1 MKSLALTL
9 AFLLSIVSMSFA
21 SNDISSRD
29 KNKKN
34 KQVELKKNVDKQV
47 NKHIFFPSTSSE
59 KLNGSADVMFQIFP
73 DGDVRVV
80 LIQTKNPLI
89 KKFIESQAKKMK
101 VNKENVVIG
110 EIFRYR
116 FTFKSDDVTH

>member
-9 AFLLSIVSMSFA
+9 AFMLSIVSMSFA
-21 SNDISSRD
+21 SNDVVNRD

-34 KQVELKKNVDKQV
+34 KKVELQKNIEKEVR
-47 NKHIFFPSTSSE
+47 KHIFFPNSNEE
-59 KLNGSADVMFQIFP
+59 KLSGSADVMFQIFP

-116 FTFKSDDVTH
+116 FTFKSDDTVK